1 MGTCSDWGHEE
12 DAMESLPAVLSFPR
26 KRESIAGTRIPSR
39 SPWVFSL
46 FLSLALGALPC
57 PAAFEFFEPVQP
69 PRAFQTM
76 VHRGMMRQAPENTA
90 PAIELAI
97 RDGIEWVE
105 VDVRLSA
112 DRKHILFHDSNL
124 DGKTN
129 GKGPLKEKTLE
140 ELLSLD
146 AGSPFAPRFAGTRL
160 LSLKDCL
167 ALSKGRINLYLDCK
181 EIDPE
186 LLVSEVLAEGMEKQ
200 VVVFDD
206 PETLAQVAKS
216 SGGKIGVMPK
226 WRPEMG
232 LERPFGDLEV
242 AAIELDADAVTPEI
256 CNAFHKD
263 GVKVQAKVL
272 DEWDTPVWWSKCLDA
287 GVDWF
292 QTDLPE
298 ELIPH
303 ALWRRLGE
311 RPARFS
317 LHRGALRYAPEN
329 TLAAFDKATRIGAD
343 FVEIDVRPSSDGEYF
358 LLHDGKLDRT
368 TNGQGPIRETPS
380 EKLRLLDAGSW
391 FGKPFRDT
399 RIPTLEEF
407 LSFIGSKAEIYF
419 DAKDIPPTDLAKA
432 LEKHDLAERAVVYQS
447 VERLLELKKIN
458 PRIRALPPLPS
469 LDMLDGL
476 NKDLKPYAV
485 DASFEIVSK
494 EMIERCHA
502 HQVKVFTDA
511 LSEDLAPTDLLRLI
525 DWGIDVIQTDEP
537 MKLVRAMELWLARKA
552 E

>member
-1 MGTCSDWGHEE
+1 
-12 DAMESLPAVLSFPR
+12 MESLSATPSFPR
-26 KRESIAGTRIPSR
+26 TRESIAAARIPVAAGTRILSR
-39 SPWVFSL
+39 SSYGLSL
-46 FLSLALGALPC
+46 LLTLALGALPC
-57 PAAFEFFEPVQP
+57 PAAFEFFEPVRP

-105 VDVRLSA
+105 VDVRLTS
-112 DRKHILFHDSNL
+112 DHKHILFHDSEL

-129 GKGPLKEKTLE
+129 GKGPLKERPLE
-140 ELLSLD
+140 ELLGLD
-146 AGSPFAPRFAGTRL
+146 AGGWFAPRFAGTRL
-160 LSLKDCL
+160 ISLGEGL
-167 ALSKGRINLYLDCK
+167 ALCKGRINLYLDCK

-186 LLVSEVLAEGMEKQ
+186 NLASEVLAAGMEKQ
-200 VVVFDD
+200 VVVYEE
-206 PETLAQVAKS
+206 PKVLARVAAAS
-216 SGGKIGVMPK
+216 EGRVAVMAK

-232 LERPFGDLEV
+232 LERPFDDLAV
-242 AAIELDADAVTPEI
+242 AAIELDADGVTPEI
-256 CNAFHKD
+256 CNAFHNK
-263 GVKVQAKVL
+263 GIKVQAKVL
-272 DEWDTPVWWSKCLDA
+272 DEWDTPAVWTKCLDA

-343 FVEIDVRPSSDGEYF
+343 FVEIDVRPSGDGEYF

-368 TNGQGPIRETPS
+368 TDGQGPIREIAS

-419 DAKDIPPTDLAKA
+419 DAKDIPPADLANA
-432 LEKHDLAERAVVYQS
+432 LEKHDLDERAVVYQS
-447 VERLLELKKIN
+447 VEYLLELKKIN
-458 PRIRALPPLPS
+458 PRIRALPPLPNV
-469 LDMLDGL
+469 DMLDGL
-476 NKDLKPYAV
+476 NKDLRPYAV
-485 DASFEIVSK
+485 DASFEMVSK
-494 EMIERCHA
+494 EMIARCHA
-502 HQVKVFTDA
+502 HKVKVFTDA
-511 LSEDLAPTDLLRLI
+511 LSEELGPEDLLRLI

-537 MKLVRAMELWLARKA
+537 MKLVRAMELGRARKT